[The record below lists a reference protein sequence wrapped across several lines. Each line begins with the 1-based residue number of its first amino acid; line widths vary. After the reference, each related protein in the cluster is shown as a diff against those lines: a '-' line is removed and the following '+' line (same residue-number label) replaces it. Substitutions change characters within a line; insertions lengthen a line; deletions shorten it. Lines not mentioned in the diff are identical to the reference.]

1 MVLGSIWPL
10 TEPGAVLTL
19 RCKQTTM
26 LMVLIGPHPE
36 SISAFPSCTRS
47 WTLHLIRDCNVCWVH
62 FNSLFSIFMSI
73 LGKLG
78 TVSRW
83 VPNHHRAQIYMFWAI
98 YKRGMEIRKTLMGQE
113 SNRPL
118 GYRSCFNSLTYIFTW
133 NWRRRAFSRTGR
145 KISGYIGESYRE
157 RSNGWSLTILSSITV
172 VSISTAVYLPA
183 AFSALVL
190 TLLDFAVLTV
200 PPYPPTR
207 GAWGYLSSIWERWG
221 FVLGFDSCI
230 PWNGVGVLT
239 D

>member
-1 MVLGSIWPL
+1 MDADAENVCWVCDRTRGTRIKGNHTDHLAIEIARHSLITVISRRREDMVLGSIWPL

-36 SISAFPSCTRS
+36 SISAFPSCTKS
-47 WTLHLIRDCNVCWVH
+47 WTLHLIRHCNVFWVH

-113 SNRPL
+113 SNR
-118 GYRSCFNSLTYIFTW
+118 RAVTRFTDHS
-133 NWRRRAFSRTGR
+133 AI
-145 KISGYIGESYRE
+145 KYYQISGIIVE
-157 RSNGWSLTILSSITV
+157 RIV
-172 VSISTAVYLPA
+172 
-183 AFSALVL
+183 
-190 TLLDFAVLTV
+190 
-200 PPYPPTR
+200 
-207 GAWGYLSSIWERWG
+207 WE
-221 FVLGFDSCI
+221 I
-230 PWNGVGVLT
+230 N
-239 D
+239 